1 MLSERM
7 VVFGSLGANRL
18 DELVDQPTFVG
29 VVAQCLGMAVL
40 AMLLAGLARSA
51 RNPACLRAFAWSNA
65 LVSVATLAVALRY
78 ALLEIEQ
85 PLSWAAE
92 RSTTARV
99 LYTVYLS
106 SKLGALIFLLSGLRI
121 FAGEVPPRRV
131 IRFALGA
138 TLLFAIG
145 AAWAID
151 GLGGALTLQAP
162 LCVLGFGAGAFTLWR
177 LQPAR
182 RTFATRLVAAWLCGL
197 ALVWFAYAV
206 ALGVGPATVEIAGVR
221 PLELLLSYNSHL
233 DLLLGLGLG
242 IGLLMVLLQDQD
254 RESAEQEAR
263 IAALE
268 LRLAQAKRL
277 ESIGVLVSGVAH
289 ELATPLTA
297 ILGYTD
303 QRRGHPPVEAPD
315 MTMRIVHDQ
324 AQRCRSIVDNLLGFV
339 GSREERWEDLELR
352 AVCRRV
358 IEGLLAEAHSRGIAV
373 ELAPGAVV
381 AMRGDAIGL
390 EQVVTNLVHNAIQAA
405 DRNGHVRVFART
417 EGDQAELSVEDDG
430 PGIPPD
436 AMPRIFEPFFTTR
449 AAAGGSGLGLS
460 ITHGI
465 VRAHAGS
472 LHAENLPPPA
482 RGARFTAR
490 LPLLSRGPSLSTP
503 WPRISSRSGAPSW
516 PPSHRPPSQ
525 VGPTREP
532 TGPDEVL
539 PVRELRPQLPRIGS
553 KSRRMCVI
561 EDDAAVLVLLH
572 AVFDREGWQ
581 VEAYGNARAALEAL
595 REGADWSVIVSD
607 VQMPHLSGP
616 QLYAI
621 LQRERPELLSRLVFV
636 TGDLGLPELAPL
648 RTYGECRIL
657 PKPLDLQQL
666 LEVCAQRCE
675 A

>member
-1 MLSERM
+1 MGL
-7 VVFGSLGANRL
+7 VGPLGANRL
-18 DELVDQPTFVG
+18 VELVDQLTFVG
-29 VVAQCLGMAVL
+29 VVAQGLGMALL
-40 AMLLAGLARSA
+40 ALLFAGLARSA

-65 LVSVATLAVALRY
+65 LVSVAAMAVALRY

-106 SKLGALIFLLSGLRI
+106 SKLGALLFLVSGMRI
-121 FAGEVPPRRV
+121 FAGEVPPRRL
-131 IRFALGA
+131 IRLALGA
-138 TLLFAIG
+138 ILLFSTG

-162 LCVLGFGAGAFTLWR
+162 LCVLGFGAAAFTLWR
-177 LQPAR
+177 LPTAR
-182 RTFATRLVAAWLCGL
+182 RTFATRLVVVWLCAI
-197 ALVWFAYAV
+197 ALVWLAYAV
-206 ALGVGPATVEIAGVR
+206 ALGVGPAAVEIAGAR
-221 PLELLLSYNSHL
+221 PLELLLEYNSHL
-233 DLLLGLGLG
+233 DLLMGLGLAM
-242 IGLLMVLLQDQD
+242 GLLMVLLQDQE
-254 RESAEQEAR
+254 RESAEQDAR
-263 IAALE
+263 IGALE
-268 LRLAQAKRL
+268 LRLAQAKRM

-303 QRRGHPPVEAPD
+303 QLRGHPPVEVPEA
-315 MTMRIVHDQ
+315 TMRIVHDQ

-339 GSREERWEDLELR
+339 GNREERREDLELR

-358 IEGLLAEAHSRGIAV
+358 IEGLQSEAQARGIAV

-381 AMRGDAIGL
+381 AMRGDVIGL

-417 EGDQAELSVEDDG
+417 DGDQAELCVEDDG
-430 PGIPPD
+430 PGIPSD
-436 AMPRIFEPFFTTR
+436 VMPRIFEPFFTTR
-449 AAAGGSGLGLS
+449 AASGGSGLGLS

-472 LHAENLPPPA
+472 LHAENLSPPA

-490 LPLLSRGPSLSTP
+490 LPLLSRGRSLSTP
-503 WPRISSRSGAPSW
+503 WPRISTRSGAPSW
-516 PPSHRPPSQ
+516 PPSHRPPSKM
-525 VGPTREP
+525 GPLREP
-532 TGPDEVL
+532 AEQGEVL
-539 PVRELRPQLPRIGS
+539 PVRELRPQSPRTGAT
-553 KSRRMCVI
+553 SRRMCVI
-561 EDDAAVLVLLH
+561 EDDAAVLVLLQ

-581 VEAYGNARAALEAL
+581 VEAYGSARAALDAL
-595 REGADWSVIVSD
+595 RGGADWTVIVSD

-616 QLYAI
+616 QLFAI

-648 RTYGECRIL
+648 RAHGACRIL
-657 PKPLDLQQL
+657 AKPLDLQKL
-666 LEVCAQRCE
+666 LEICAQRCE